1 MVADTA
7 AVQAAMGCG
16 VNLLDARAKLAAALA
31 PIEDTDPTVLVD
43 LVDALEPPA
52 LMLGW
57 GEPWLQPQTSC
68 LRTGRLVITA
78 VAGRLVPGA
87 GIETLEQLVDY
98 TLGTLAADDGPWPL
112 DSVSGPRVFTL
123 SNINYLAARIVLR
136 VPIQGGP

>member
-1 MVADTA
+1 
-7 AVQAAMGCG
+7 MGCG
-16 VNLLDARAKLAAALA
+16 VNLLDARSKLGAALA
-31 PIEDTDPTVLVD
+31 PVEDTDPVVLVD

-57 GEPWLQPQTSC
+57 GEPWLQPQSAC

-87 GIETLEQLVDY
+87 GIEALEELVEY
-98 TLGTLAADDGPWPL
+98 TLGTLHADDGPWAL

-123 SNINYLAARIVLR
+123 SNINYLAARITLR
-136 VPIQGGP
+136 VPITGGP